1 MNVTTVYE
9 LFSVIMQETFQHNN
23 DFSIT
28 YKTNLC
34 RFTQMQVGKVKY
46 LYMIRNHICDCALHQ
61 KNDSYNMKISDP
73 LKLCAIIDTNNQ
85 NIYFM
90 DFDFNWGFILTPDQR
105 LPARS
110 MLFSEYINKTL
121 KDIQNNIIKK
131 YMDELDLSGI
141 DFTDY
146 IKRRCIKKTREYIIF
161 PKLDP
166 FTEENLY
173 KFSNLKF
180 SGQDAA
186 DLLTEYLDLESYI
199 YDQLDECYEDL
210 LLQKLEYYT
219 ITKYLKDPVD
229 CGVITED
236 ELKLIHALNQ
246 INDAKSVKVMWNY
259 HGVKFENKMEI
270 EKIRLKMNNCND
282 FYHEWDFPTSRHG
295 ENIIN
300 SLKQTLLSEKQ
311 IRVKT
316 EHISAIYYRGK
327 EIFSK

>member
-90 DFDFNWGFILTPDQR
+90 DFDFNWGFVLTPDQR

-146 IKRRCIKKTREYIIF
+146 IKR
-161 PKLDP
+161 
-166 FTEENLY
+166 
-173 KFSNLKF
+173 
-180 SGQDAA
+180 
-186 DLLTEYLDLESYI
+186 
-199 YDQLDECYEDL
+199 
-210 LLQKLEYYT
+210 
-219 ITKYLKDPVD
+219 
-229 CGVITED
+229 
-236 ELKLIHALNQ
+236 
-246 INDAKSVKVMWNY
+246 
-259 HGVKFENKMEI
+259 
-270 EKIRLKMNNCND
+270 
-282 FYHEWDFPTSRHG
+282 
-295 ENIIN
+295 
-300 SLKQTLLSEKQ
+300 
-311 IRVKT
+311 
-316 EHISAIYYRGK
+316 
-327 EIFSK
+327 

>member
-90 DFDFNWGFILTPDQR
+90 DFDFNWDFVLTPDQR

-186 DLLTEYLDLESYI
+186 DLLTGYLD
-199 YDQLDECYEDL
+199 
-210 LLQKLEYYT
+210 
-219 ITKYLKDPVD
+219 
-229 CGVITED
+229 
-236 ELKLIHALNQ
+236 
-246 INDAKSVKVMWNY
+246 
-259 HGVKFENKMEI
+259 
-270 EKIRLKMNNCND
+270 
-282 FYHEWDFPTSRHG
+282 
-295 ENIIN
+295 
-300 SLKQTLLSEKQ
+300 
-311 IRVKT
+311 
-316 EHISAIYYRGK
+316 
-327 EIFSK
+327 